1 MTALRKTTAAL
12 ISDAA
17 PFAIRAERASDVAA
31 REALLDACFGDN
43 RHTRTCQRLRD
54 GRAPAEGLALS
65 AVRQGRVV
73 GSVRLWHVS
82 AGGIPALMLGP
93 LAVEASSRQLGVGA
107 ALMDHALAAAK
118 ARGHRAVILLGDAP
132 YYARFGFSA
141 AKTGELSLPGA
152 FERDRLL
159 GLELSEGALDDAWGM
174 IAPTGAPLPKP
185 KAGPTRQEGTSSC
198 RAWLDAMP
206 ENLPEPSAGA
216 ASTLPQRH
224 HHGAP
229 DRDLGHDRAGPPG
242 APLGRLRAG
251 GLRRCQAIPIAPR
264 GVAHSG
270 EKPLN
275 RAKPARIIPSPSH
288 DRGSDAPSPDF
299 NRLAL

>member
-1 MTALRKTTAAL
+1 MTALRKTTVAL
-12 ISDAA
+12 LSDAA
-17 PFAIRAERASDVAA
+17 PFAIRAERASDVVA

-43 RHTRTCQRLRD
+43 RHMRTCQRLRD

-65 AVRQGRVV
+65 AMRQGQLV
-73 GSVRLWHVS
+73 GTVRLWHVS

-141 AKTGELSLPGA
+141 AKTGELSLPGP

-159 GLELSEGALDDAWGM
+159 GLELREGALDGAWGM

-185 KAGPTRQEGTSSC
+185 RQAAPGRRCSC
-198 RAWLDAMP
+198 RACLSHAEAVP
-206 ENLPEPSAGA
+206 TAPARA
-216 ASTLPQRH
+216 ALPQRH
-224 HHGAP
+224 HDGAP
-229 DRDLGHDRAGPPG
+229 DHDLGHDRRDILVRRWGGPRP
-242 APLGRLRAG
+242 RLRRAS
-251 GLRRCQAIPIAPR
+251 IPVAPR
-264 GVAHSG
+264 GVARIG

-275 RAKPARIIPSPSH
+275 RANPLPLLKPRS
-288 DRGSDAPSPDF
+288 
-299 NRLAL
+299 